1 MPSLTPYSK
10 TFSLYSFFCYWDTP
24 FFGIGKGL
32 ETIPPVTALKLR
44 RSGLGSSVGF
54 FPGELTPNFC
64 EYCGQ
69 YFQEVGDAEPEKFG
83 FSGKFIR
90 RFDLLNKEESAFVNL
105 GCCTGCYRRVKK
117 Q

>member
-1 MPSLTPYSK
+1 MWK
-10 TFSLYSFFCYWDTP
+10 HP
-24 FFGIGKGL
+24 FFVFSKGL

-54 FPGELTPNFC
+54 FPGKLTPNFC